1 MSTILVLGGGVIGL
15 STAMLFQRDG
25 HQVTVLERDRAPA
38 PPAAGDAW
46 DGWERAGVA
55 QFRLPHYLQPVG
67 RQILDAHLPEVTA
80 ALRRAG
86 AGTFDLMSLMPR
98 SITDRAPRPGDD
110 RFVTLTA
117 RRPVLEHAV
126 ASVAE
131 PALDVRRGVT
141 VAGVLTGRPAAAG
154 VPHVTGV
161 RTATG
166 EDIHADLVIDA
177 MGRRSAL
184 PDWLEQAG
192 GRRPL
197 EETERFGFIYYS
209 RNFRSPTGHGPEL
222 RAALLTHF
230 DSFSIL
236 VLPGDASTWSVTVY
250 VSAGDQALKAL
261 HDLRHWTAL
270 VAACP
275 LHAHLIDAPAITDI
289 IALGGVLDRSRRF
302 VVDGRPVATGIV
314 AVGDSWACTNPS
326 LGRGIAMGL
335 LHALG
340 TREVA
345 RKHLGHP
352 LALAEA
358 HDEMTE
364 TRLTPWYRHTTDV
377 DRTRV
382 ARIEAVIAGQPAPPA
397 SDAATRIRDAFGLA
411 MRFDADLFRAYGE
424 IMSLITPPPEVLG
437 RPGLVETI
445 GEVARQHE
453 GAPGPPGPTRADVL
467 RLVGG

>member
-1 MSTILVLGGGVIGL
+1 VNILVAGGGVIGL
-15 STAMLFQRDG
+15 STALLLRQDG
-25 HQVTVLERDRAPA
+25 HQVTVLERDPAPV

-46 DGWERAGVA
+46 EAWERGGVA
-55 QFRLPHYLQPVG
+55 QFRLPHYLQPAG
-67 RQILDAHLPEVTA
+67 RHIFEASLPEVTA

-86 AGTFDLMSLMPR
+86 AGIFDLMTLMPPA
-98 SITDRAPRPGDD
+98 ITDRAPRPGDD

-131 PALDVRRGVT
+131 PLVDIRRGVT

-161 RTATG
+161 RTASG
-166 EDIHADLVIDA
+166 EEIHADLVIDA
-177 MGRRSAL
+177 TGRRSAL
-184 PDWLEQAG
+184 PEWVEGAG
-192 GRRPL
+192 GRRPI
-197 EETERFGFIYYS
+197 EEAERFGFVYYA
-209 RNFRSPTGHGPEL
+209 RNFRSLAGPGPEL
-222 RAALLTHF
+222 RAPLLTHF
-230 DSFSIL
+230 DSYSIL
-236 VLPGDASTWSVTVY
+236 VLPGDAHTWSVTVY
-250 VSAGDQALKAL
+250 VSAGDQPLKAL
-261 HDLRHWTAL
+261 RDLRHWTAL
-270 VAACP
+270 IAACP
-275 LHAHLIDAPAITDI
+275 LHAHMIDAPPITGI
-289 IALGGVLDRSRRF
+289 LALGGVLDRYRRF

-340 TREVA
+340 TREVV

-364 TRLTPWYRHTTDV
+364 TRLTPWYRATTDA

-382 ARIEAVIAGQPAPPA
+382 ARIDAVIAGQPAPA
-397 SDAATRIRDAFGLA
+397 ADAATRARDAFALA
-411 MRFDADLFRAYGE
+411 MRFDADLFRAYAE
-424 IMSLITPPPEVLG
+424 IMCLTTPPREVLA
-437 RPGLVETI
+437 RPGLVEAI
-445 GEVARQHE
+445 GEVARRHE
-453 GAPGPPGPTRADVL
+453 GAPGPPGPARAEVL
-467 RLVGG
+467 RLVGA